1 MRYLL
6 LHGFT
11 GSPQSLALL
20 AAPNGSSAPTLGGHL
35 STPVVGGYW
44 DEVERLAE
52 LGQGC
57 DGLFGYSLG
66 GRFALGI
73 LARYP
78 ERFRH
83 AVIVSAHP
91 GLQTDAE
98 RAQRRAG
105 DARFV
110 ELLRERGLPAFVDV
124 WQALPL
130 WASQGE
136 LPDAVKAAQREQ
148 RLRHQAEGL
157 AQSLVA
163 HGLGEMPDLRPELRR
178 VQSQVQL
185 VVGELDRKFAVLGQ
199 ELAGIIPGARLTLA
213 SGSGH
218 NLLLERPELVSGL
231 LLRECSPLPP
241 PTDP

>member
-1 MRYLL
+1 VRYLL

-11 GSPQSLALL
+11 GSPQSLAAL
-20 AAPNGSSAPTLGGHL
+20 AAPDGSVAPTLGGHL
-35 STPVVGGYW
+35 GTAVIGNFG

-52 LGQGC
+52 LGRAC
-57 DGLFGYSLG
+57 TGLFGYSLG

-78 ERFRH
+78 ERFAH

-98 RAQRRAG
+98 REQRSNG

-110 ELLRERGLPAFVDV
+110 EVLRERGLPAFVDV

-130 WASQGE
+130 WASQGD
-136 LPDAVKAAQREQ
+136 LPEAVKAAQRAQ
-148 RLRHQAEGL
+148 RLRHDAEGL
-157 AQSLVA
+157 AQSLLR
-163 HGLGEMPDLRPELRR
+163 HGLGEMPDLRPELPQ
-178 VQSQVQL
+178 VQSRVEL
-185 VVGELDRKFAVLGQ
+185 VVGERDVKFAALGQ
-199 ELAGIIPGARLTLA
+199 ELAGIIPGARLTIA

-218 NLLLERPELVSGL
+218 NLLLERPGLVAGVLQRAGSL
-231 LLRECSPLPP
+231 
-241 PTDP
+241 

>member
-1 MRYLL
+1 VRYLL

-11 GSPQSLALL
+11 GSPRSLAGL
-20 AAPNGSSAPTLGGHL
+20 AAPEGSLAPTLGGHL
-35 STPVVGGYW
+35 DTPVVGGFD
-44 DEVERLAE
+44 DEVDRLAA

-78 ERFRH
+78 DRFQH
-83 AVIVSAHP
+83 AIIVSAHP
-91 GLQTDAE
+91 GLRTQAE
-98 RAQRRAG
+98 RDERRAG

-110 ELLRERGLPAFVDV
+110 ALLRERGLTAFVDA

-130 WASQGE
+130 WASQGD
-136 LPDAVKAAQREQ
+136 LPEAVKAAQREQ

-157 AQSLVA
+157 AQSLIA
-163 HGLGEMPDLRPELRR
+163 HGLAEMPDLRPPLAHVRSR
-178 VQSQVQL
+178 VDWL
-185 VVGELDRKFAVLGQ
+185 VGERDLKFAALGR
-199 ELAGIIPGARLTLA
+199 ELTGIIPGARLTTA
-213 SGSGH
+213 AGGGH

-231 LLRECSPLPP
+231 LLRERTP
-241 PTDP
+241 